1 MRLFIKIFLWYL
13 VAVAMMFGVMVFAT
27 RTFQTE
33 PAFSRWQRSARN
45 QMAFYTATAAQIQAS
60 GGDEALRTFLA
71 RLSEN
76 GSIRDVLVLEEDG
89 KVLYGDPSFVGD
101 FEHVVS
107 VARETGQTDIEVNG
121 TDPALGATALT
132 LSDGRRAM
140 LAIRWEPPRTPSFF
154 FDSWAGYMRLVGL
167 LLTAIV
173 VCLALSWYLSWPLG
187 KLREATRKLAG
198 GDLSSRVARRVRRRR
213 DEFADLA
220 KDFDNMAARIES
232 LIDSQQVLTR
242 DISHELRSPLARMNV
257 ALELAKKKAPP
268 ENASLLDRIENESNR
283 LNEMISRILTL
294 SRLES
299 GSEDFSKA
307 RLDLAEMVRDIAA
320 DAEFEASGKGKSV
333 AAEEIDDC
341 KVHGNENLLRS
352 AIDNVVRNAVRYTAD
367 KTQVKVSLQAE
378 NGHAVLKVRD
388 HGGGVPQNELEN
400 LFRPFYRV
408 GEARERKTGGTG
420 LGLAIAHRAV
430 AVHGGSISAEN
441 VDDGLEVKIVLNT
454 APTGATPK
462 RTNGGP
468 R

>member
-121 TDPALGATALT
+121 TDPALGATGLT

-220 KDFDNMAARIES
+220 KDFDNMAARIE
-232 LIDSQQVLTR
+232 
-242 DISHELRSPLARMNV
+242 
-257 ALELAKKKAPP
+257 
-268 ENASLLDRIENESNR
+268 
-283 LNEMISRILTL
+283 
-294 SRLES
+294 
-299 GSEDFSKA
+299 
-307 RLDLAEMVRDIAA
+307 
-320 DAEFEASGKGKSV
+320 
-333 AAEEIDDC
+333 
-341 KVHGNENLLRS
+341 
-352 AIDNVVRNAVRYTAD
+352 
-367 KTQVKVSLQAE
+367 
-378 NGHAVLKVRD
+378 
-388 HGGGVPQNELEN
+388 
-400 LFRPFYRV
+400 
-408 GEARERKTGGTG
+408 
-420 LGLAIAHRAV
+420 
-430 AVHGGSISAEN
+430 
-441 VDDGLEVKIVLNT
+441 
-454 APTGATPK
+454 
-462 RTNGGP
+462 
-468 R
+468 

>member
-1 MRLFIKIFLWYL
+1 MKLFIKIFLWYL
-13 VAVAMMFGVMVFAT
+13 VAVAMMFGVMVFVT

-45 QMAFYTATAAQIQAS
+45 QMAFYSATALQIQS
-60 GGDEALRTFLA
+60 VGGDDALRTFLT

-76 GSIRDVLVLEEDG
+76 GSIRDVMVIENDG
-89 KVLYGDPSFVGD
+89 KVLYGDPRFVPD

-107 VARETGQTDIEVNG
+107 VALHTGDTEIEVNG
-121 TDPALGATALT
+121 TDPALGSTPLKFA
-132 LSDGRRAM
+132 DGRTGM

-154 FDSWAGYMRLVGL
+154 FDSFTGYMRLTAL

-173 VCLALSWYLSWPLG
+173 VCFALAWYLTSPLG
-187 KLREATRKLAG
+187 KLREATRRLAG
-198 GDLSSRVARRVRRRR
+198 GDLTTRVAGRVGRRR
-213 DEFADLA
+213 DELADLA
-220 KDFDNMAARIES
+220 KDFDNMASRIGS

-257 ALELAKKKAPP
+257 ALELAKKRSTPESAP
-268 ENASLLDRIENESNR
+268 LLDRIEQESNR

-299 GSEDFSKA
+299 GSEDFAKT
-307 RLDLAEMVRDIAA
+307 RLDFAGLVRDIAA
-320 DAEFEASGKGKSV
+320 DAEFEASGKGKAVV
-333 AAEEIDDC
+333 ASEIDEC
-341 KVHGNENLLRS
+341 SMKGNENLLRS
-352 AIDNVVRNAVRYTAD
+352 AIDNVVRNAIRYTAD
-367 KTQVKVSLQAE
+367 STQVDVSLKTN

-420 LGLAIAHRAV
+420 LGLAIAQRAV
-430 AVHGGSISAEN
+430 AVHGGTITAEN
-441 VDDGLEVKIVLNT
+441 VGDGLEVSIVLNT
-454 APTGATPK
+454 SS
-462 RTNGGP
+462 NGSNQNGE
-468 R
+468 RK

>member
-1 MRLFIKIFLWYL
+1 MKLFVKIFLWYL
-13 VAVAMMFGVMVFAT
+13 VAVAMMFGVMVFVT

-45 QMAFYTATAAQIQAS
+45 QMAFYSSTAEQIQAA
-60 GGDEALRTFLA
+60 GGDDALRTFLA

-76 GSIRDVLVLEEDG
+76 GTIRDVLVIQNDG
-89 KVLYGDPSFVGD
+89 SVLFGDPNSVGD
-101 FEHVVS
+101 FEHVASS
-107 VARETGQTDIEVNG
+107 VGTTGETDIEVNG
-121 TDPALGATALT
+121 TDPAVGATQLK
-132 LSDGRRAM
+132 LSDGRAAI

-173 VCLALSWYLSWPLG
+173 VCFALAWYLTSPLG

-198 GDLSSRVARRVRRRR
+198 GDLTSRVARRVGRRR

-220 KDFDNMAARIES
+220 RDFDNMAARIES
-232 LIDSQQVLTR
+232 LIDSQQILTR
-242 DISHELRSPLARMNV
+242 DISHELRSPLARLNV
-257 ALELAKKKAPP
+257 ALELAKKRSTP
-268 ENASLLDRIENESNR
+268 ESGALLDRIENESNR

-299 GSEDFSKA
+299 GGDDYSKT
-307 RLDLAEMVRDIAA
+307 RLNFADLVRDIAA

-333 AAEEIDDC
+333 VAKEIDEC
-341 KVHGNENLLRS
+341 SVKGNEDLLRS
-352 AIDNVVRNAVRYTAD
+352 AIDNVVRNAVRYTGDATKVD
-367 KTQVKVSLQAE
+367 VSLKTD

-420 LGLAIAHRAV
+420 LGLAIAQRAV
-430 AVHGGSISAEN
+430 AVHGGTISAEN
-441 VDDGLEVKIVLNT
+441 VGDGLEVSIVLNT
-454 APTGATPK
+454 ATG
-462 RTNGGP
+462 NGAKP
-468 R
+468 HDARR

>member
-1 MRLFIKIFLWYL
+1 MRLFLKIFLWYL
-13 VAVAMMFGVMVFAT
+13 VAVAMMFGVMVFVT

-45 QMAFYTATAAQIQAS
+45 QMAFYTSTAAQIQAS

-76 GSIRDVLVLEEDG
+76 GSIRDVLVLQDDG
-89 KVLYGDPSFVGD
+89 KVLYGNQDLVPD
-101 FEHVVS
+101 FEHVIS
-107 VARETGQTDIEVNG
+107 AAREAGETDIEVNG
-121 TDPALGATALT
+121 TDPALGATAMPFA
-132 LSDGRRAM
+132 DGRRAM

-167 LLTAIV
+167 LVTAAIV
-173 VCLALSWYLSWPLG
+173 CFALSWYLSWPLG

-198 GDLSSRVARRVRRRR
+198 GDLSSRVARRLRRRR

-257 ALELAKKKAPP
+257 ALELAKKKASP
-268 ENASLLDRIENESNR
+268 ESAPLLDRIENESNR

-299 GSEDFSKA
+299 GGEDFAKN
-307 RLDLAEMVRDIAA
+307 RLDLGELVREIAA
-320 DAEFEASGKGKSV
+320 DADFEASGKGKSV
-333 AAEEIDDC
+333 TAEEIDDC
-341 KVHGNENLLRS
+341 KINGNENLLRS

-367 KTQVKVSLQAE
+367 KTQVDVSLKRN

-388 HGGGVPQNELEN
+388 HGGGVPQSELEN

-420 LGLAIAHRAV
+420 LGLAIAQRAV
-430 AVHGGSISAEN
+430 AVHGGTIKAEN
-441 VDDGLEVKIVLNT
+441 ISDGLEVSIVLNT
-454 APTGATPK
+454 SADRARP
-462 RTNGGP
+462 NGGP

>member
-1 MRLFIKIFLWYL
+1 MRLFLKIFLWYL
-13 VAVAMMFGVMVFAT
+13 VAIAMMFGVMVFVT

-60 GGDEALRTFLA
+60 GGDDALRTFLA
-71 RLSEN
+71 RLNEN
-76 GSIRDVLVLEEDG
+76 GSIRDVLVLEDGG
-89 KVLYGDPSFVGD
+89 KVLYGDPNIVGD
-101 FEHVVS
+101 FDHVIS

-121 TDPALGATALT
+121 TDPALGATAMPLAN
-132 LSDGRRAM
+132 GRHAM

-154 FDSWAGYMRLVGL
+154 FDSWTGYMRLVGL
-167 LLTAIV
+167 LVTAVIV
-173 VCLALSWYLSWPLG
+173 CFALSWYLSWPLG

-198 GDLSSRVARRVRRRR
+198 GDLGSRVSQRVRRRR

-232 LIDSQQVLTR
+232 LIDSQQILTR

-257 ALELAKKKAPP
+257 ALELAKKKASP
-268 ENASLLDRIENESNR
+268 EAEPLLARIENESVR

-294 SRLES
+294 SRLET
-299 GSEDFSKA
+299 GSKDFSQA
-307 RLDLAEMVRDIAA
+307 RVDLSQLVRDIAA

-333 AAEEIDDC
+333 AADRIDDC
-341 KVHGNENLLRS
+341 TIEGNANLLRS
-352 AIDNVVRNAVRYTAD
+352 AIDNVVRNAIRYTAD
-367 KTQVKVSLQAE
+367 KTQVDVSLRTE
-378 NGHAVLKVRD
+378 NGHAVVLVRD

-420 LGLAIAHRAV
+420 LGLAIAQRAV
-430 AVHGGSISAEN
+430 AIHGGTIKAEN
-441 VDDGLEVKIVLNT
+441 VDDGLEVSIVLNT
-454 APTGATPK
+454 SSNGSNS
-462 RTNGGP
+462 NGGP